1 MLPAA
6 ITEAQATVFGQW
18 IYVWSD
24 AQGSQV
30 VQLIGGFRCDLGSS
44 HLRARDAVMWL
55 KPAVEGGRR
64 YVQLE
69 FFLWQDASVVSPG
82 GAVVEGA
89 TLFATAATYGGL
101 RLAYD
106 RKADSSAAETSLFQ
120 DAQRV
125 RQASAAGTLQ
135 AAPPPPLSTL
145 HLRLPEDKQ
154 TQITFSPG
162 PKAQILDGE
171 WVATL
176 TEGVYFSRGTPG
188 TDDFLEGSADAAVLF
203 AVPPTAP
210 DQPRPAGD
218 SVQPQGLEQLRGIY
232 LEGDVVLQ
240 QALRS
245 IRAERLFVDLENSKA
260 LILDPVVRVGIA
272 GRTVP
277 VYIRAREARQL
288 SKNEVVAQNVK
299 MSTSEFYTPHFYI
312 GAEELFVT
320 ADGPGGP
327 LDSPAGTRTGSYRIE
342 GGSLN
347 VGGLE
352 GPPWVNTT
360 GDIGDSQLS
369 LRGARISNSND
380 FGFSLETKWDLFKV
394 AGQKKPESVR
404 DADLLVDMYTDR
416 GVGVGVD
423 SEYENDVSFGL
434 MRGYFIY
441 DLAKRDDLGPN
452 RADED
457 IQHPARGRATWR
469 HRQYLQDDWQFTI
482 EASYMSDQNFL
493 EEYFEN
499 EFENDK
505 PQETYFQ
512 LKKQRDN
519 WALTILEQV
528 RINNW
533 LTQTESLPDLTFR
546 LYGAKLGA
554 ATVFSESRAGLVRY
568 RPDDDFGVRGS
579 GQPILPQP
587 SSGVVLRGDTREEVE
602 LPLQVGP
609 VKLVP
614 FATGRA
620 SWWDD
625 SPKDGG
631 LCRGY
636 GIAGVRGSLYLSHT
650 DRSVASD
657 LFAINGL
664 RHIIKIDGM
673 SWVAGTN
680 VGSDDLYP
688 FTPGVEDIDGIS
700 GGSIGVRQRWQTRRG
715 APGRERTVDLLS
727 VDVEA
732 GFFSG
737 ARQEED
743 TNGYVSYTRPEESL
757 ASNYVSTKFNWRL
770 GDTTYLLGDGSV
782 DVDDGQLDIA
792 NLTLA
797 VERTPRL
804 AYLIGWRMIDEV
816 ESNLLG
822 FGFTYKASEKH
833 RFAMRYYGDVNRG
846 ATEQFDVTYVRK
858 FPRWFASFTVSLD
871 EINDN
876 LSISMAV
883 WPEGAPNVALGSKR
897 YTGLE
902 TSTAIADQQ

>member
-1 MLPAA
+1 
-6 ITEAQATVFGQW
+6 
-18 IYVWSD
+18 VWSD
-24 AQGSQV
+24 DQGTQV
-30 VQLIGGFRCDLGSS
+30 VQLVGDFRCDLGSS

-106 RKADSSAAETSLFQ
+106 RKAVSSAAETSLFQ

-125 RQASAAGTLQ
+125 RQASAAGMLQ
-135 AAPPPPLSTL
+135 TTPPPPLSTL
-145 HLRLPEDKQ
+145 NLRMPEDKQ

-218 SVQPQGLEQLRGIY
+218 SAQPQGLEQLRGIY

-277 VYIRAREARQL
+277 VYVRAREARQL
-288 SKNEVVAQNVK
+288 SKNEVVAQDVK
-299 MSTSEFYTPHFYI
+299 VSTSEFYTPHFYI

-352 GPPWVNTT
+352 GPPWVTTT

-394 AGQKKPESVR
+394 VGQKKPESVR

-441 DLAKRDDLGPN
+441 DLATRDDLGPN

-469 HRQYLQDDWQFTI
+469 HRQYLPDDWQLTV

-546 LYGAKLGA
+546 LYGAKLGPPPCSARA
-554 ATVFSESRAGLVRY
+554 APAWC
-568 RPDDDFGVRGS
+568 
-579 GQPILPQP
+579 
-587 SSGVVLRGDTREEVE
+587 
-602 LPLQVGP
+602 
-609 VKLVP
+609 
-614 FATGRA
+614 ATGRTTTSACAAPA
-620 SWWDD
+620 SRS
-625 SPKDGG
+625 SPSPPAAWCCAATRARKSSCRCRPARSSSCPSPWAGPRGG
-631 LCRGY
+631 TIRRRTAGCAAATELRACAAACTCRTPTAAWPRTCSRSMVCGTLSRSTAW
-636 GIAGVRGSLYLSHT
+636 AGWPARTSAATTSIPLLRASKT
-650 DRSVASD
+650 STASPADRSAS
-657 LFAINGL
+657 G
-664 RHIIKIDGM
+664 
-673 SWVAGTN
+673 SAG
-680 VGSDDLYP
+680 
-688 FTPGVEDIDGIS
+688 
-700 GGSIGVRQRWQTRRG
+700 RRG
-715 APGRERTVDLLS
+715 AGLRDAS
-727 VDVEA
+727 
-732 GFFSG
+732 
-737 ARQEED
+737 AR
-743 TNGYVSYTRPEESL
+743 
-757 ASNYVSTKFNWRL
+757 W
-770 GDTTYLLGDGSV
+770 
-782 DVDDGQLDIA
+782 IC
-792 NLTLA
+792 
-797 VERTPRL
+797 
-804 AYLIGWRMIDEV
+804 
-816 ESNLLG
+816 
-822 FGFTYKASEKH
+822 
-833 RFAMRYYGDVNRG
+833 
-846 ATEQFDVTYVRK
+846 
-858 FPRWFASFTVSLD
+858 
-871 EINDN
+871 
-876 LSISMAV
+876 
-883 WPEGAPNVALGSKR
+883 
-897 YTGLE
+897 
-902 TSTAIADQQ
+902 